1 MGIILSELKHTK
13 AYGIE
18 LDELLSWDENII
30 MITEKETKVI
40 GALRRLKSYVPLS
53 VLVIIYK
60 SLIQPHCDYYST
72 SSVWGNLGKVFGCKF
87 QKLQNRTARIIT
99 GSDYNVCSVQTLNS
113 VNWHNLEKRLS
124 QQFWVLMYKTINK
137 MVPDYLSNKFTPTN
151 VIHNHNLRH
160 SDSKLLSQDLWLSLL
175 RKVLLIEAPSCGIAY
190 LSKL

>member
-30 MITEKETKVI
+30 MITEKVTKVI

-113 VNWHNLEKRLS
+113 VN
-124 QQFWVLMYKTINK
+124 
-137 MVPDYLSNKFTPTN
+137 
-151 VIHNHNLRH
+151 
-160 SDSKLLSQDLWLSLL
+160 
-175 RKVLLIEAPSCGIAY
+175 
-190 LSKL
+190 